1 MIDLLVVRKDSLG
14 NVMTTTAS
22 DLDFE
27 EATAFGSYVGSLA
40 GYKTGGDEGMDYGA
54 IAGAAELADGH
65 VFDETGSQPMAQ
77 SAADFERLQQLRVR
91 LQAPL
96 EREGLTRTELAV
108 EIGIDQELVAFS
120 ERHCVP
126 SRNEAST
133 RVRARARRDMT
144 VPIGICTMSAMVR

>member
-1 MIDLLVVRKDSLG
+1 MRVIDLLVVRKDSLG

-65 VFDETGSQPMAQ
+65 VFDEGDVFRVTQSLPNDT
-77 SAADFERLQQLRVR
+77 SAALVLIEHRWAKSLLAAVDRAGGLELSNDWLHHDDV
-91 LQAPL
+91 LTIAP
-96 EREGLTRTELAV
+96 V
-108 EIGIDQELVAFS
+108 EESD
-120 ERHCVP
+120 
-126 SRNEAST
+126 
-133 RVRARARRDMT
+133 
-144 VPIGICTMSAMVR
+144 